1 MFYRHVLQFY
11 LTIIRRTAVVSIFL
25 DIETHHAYTIRNI
38 KMHSRLFMALM
49 VLLATI
55 QLTLSYEKQWK
66 KHILISLQKQW
77 KKHLVISLHHLQ
89 VHNGTFNSFKIIFKS

>member
-1 MFYRHVLQFY
+1 
-11 LTIIRRTAVVSIFL
+11 
-25 DIETHHAYTIRNI
+25 
-38 KMHSRLFMALM
+38 MALL

-66 KHILISLQKQW
+66 KHIKISQLTLSYAKQW
-77 KKHLVISLHHLQ
+77 KKHIVISLHHLQ

>member
-1 MFYRHVLQFY
+1 
-11 LTIIRRTAVVSIFL
+11 
-25 DIETHHAYTIRNI
+25 
-38 KMHSRLFMALM
+38 MALM

-77 KKHLVISLHHLQ
+77 KKQLVISLHHLQ